1 MSALDQALTA
11 ASPRLNRRPT
21 PLLSLAIY
29 VAVFSLWIVLFLRGL
44 YLDDIFAWS
53 AGLLYV
59 AYDTFLLSYVTWQTL
74 PLRHWIPPI
83 HQPPLQAEET
93 WPLSLGV
100 IVAAHNEAE
109 VLEITLAALRAQSD
123 PPDEI
128 LIADD
133 GSTDA
138 TPDVLRALYGL
149 KTPALGECSGPS
161 PAFPSLRWLRLPH
174 GGKAR
179 ALNAAILRVETDL
192 VLTVD
197 ADTLLAPDAV
207 SVMRQAFMR
216 EPRLVAATGIL
227 TPICARTLKGRLF
240 QWFQTYEYVRN
251 FLSRFAWMQANG
263 LLLISGAFAGYRR
276 APLFKVGG
284 FDPQCLVEDYEVI
297 HRLHRWSVD
306 HSLGWT
312 VRVLGHAH
320 ARTDAPDTFSAF
332 LRQRRRWFAGF
343 LQTQYWNRDMTG
355 NARFGQ
361 LGTIMLP
368 VKAVDTLQPIYGLIA
383 FALLLAAIA
392 GAHANLALAILNVIG
407 AKICVDLVFHLWSL
421 HLYRRWT
428 GDTQTT
434 HIAHAVAASIIE
446 PFSFQILRHM
456 GAALGWVML
465 ITKSTSWGRQDR
477 AGLVAASGAQK
488 EDPHLPHGA
497 A

>member
-1 MSALDQALTA
+1 MPPLDQALTA
-11 ASPRLNRRPT
+11 ASPRLIHRPA
-21 PLLSLAIY
+21 PLLSLVIY
-29 VAVFSLWIVLFLRGL
+29 VAIFSLWIALFLRGL

-59 AYDTFLLSYVTWQTL
+59 SYDTFLLLYVTWQTL
-74 PLRHWIPPI
+74 PLQHGSHPRTELPADPPS
-83 HQPPLQAEET
+83 L
-93 WPLSLGV
+93 PLSLSV
-100 IVAAHNEAE
+100 IIAAHNEAE
-109 VLEITLAALRAQSD
+109 ALEVTLEALRAQSD
-123 PPDEI
+123 PPDQI

-133 GSTDA
+133 GSSDA
-138 TPDVLRALYGL
+138 THNVLFTVYGL
-149 KTPALGECSGPS
+149 DAPALGECSGPS

-174 GGKAR
+174 SGKAC
-179 ALNAAILRVETDL
+179 ALNAAIMQVETDL
-192 VLTVD
+192 LLTVD

-207 SVMRQAFMR
+207 SVMRQAFVQ

-251 FLSRFAWMQANG
+251 FLSRYAWMQANG

-276 APLFKVGG
+276 APLLTVGG
-284 FDPQCLVEDYEVI
+284 FDPDCLVEDYEVI

-306 HSLGWT
+306 HHLGWT

-320 ARTDAPDTFSAF
+320 ARTDAPGTFSAF

-368 VKAVDTLQPIYGLIA
+368 VKAVDTLQPIYGLVA

-392 GAHANLALAILNVIG
+392 ASHMNLAVAILNVIG
-407 AKICVDLVFHLWSL
+407 AKICIDLIFHLWSL

-428 GDTQTT
+428 GDTQSTN
-434 HIAHAVAASIIE
+434 IAHAVAAALIE
-446 PFSFQILRHM
+446 PFSFQILRHL
-456 GAALGWVML
+456 GGALGWVML
-465 ITKSTSWGRQDR
+465 ITRNTSWGRQNR
-477 AGLVAASGAQK
+477 AGIVAASGSQK
-488 EDPHLPHGA
+488 QDPGLPRSA
-497 A
+497 T